1 MIFVVTCEE
10 SLGNTNTAF
19 DSLSLVLREESGRG
33 GTQHQPPK
41 KEEESKREKKTFKM
55 IYYLLYLTKLAY
67 TYRIHSAAI
76 MASVYEL

>member
-10 SLGNTNTAF
+10 SLRNTNTAF
-19 DSLSLVLREESGRG
+19 DSLSLVLREENWGE
-33 GTQHQPPK
+33 PDINPK
-41 KEEESKREKKTFKM
+41 KKEGRRKKKKTFKM
-55 IYYLLYLTKLAY
+55 IYCLLYLTKLAY